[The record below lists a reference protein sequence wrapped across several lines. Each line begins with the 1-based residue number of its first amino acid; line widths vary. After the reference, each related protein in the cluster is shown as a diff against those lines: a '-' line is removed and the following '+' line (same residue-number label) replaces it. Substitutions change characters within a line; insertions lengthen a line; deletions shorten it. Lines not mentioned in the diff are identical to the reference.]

1 VEANTKTVSI
11 LVNMEIM
18 YLIRRVA
25 FTFLLLVYLG
35 QAFPSMASEED
46 KIYELHVPS
55 AEARLAVKDLAR
67 QTRHSL
73 LFQNAEVE
81 AVMTSTI
88 DGHFTLIQA
97 IDAMFEGTKL
107 TGGLTE
113 NGVIT
118 VSLRSVEPIKKPE
131 ENMNSLRRRSTLLGS
146 VASVLVA
153 LTSPTLA
160 NAQSANDTGGVAAPE
175 KDEIIVVGTQIK
187 GSDIAGILPVTS
199 MSETDIEVTGATSGD
214 ELLRSIPQLGD
225 VTFSE
230 GKFTGVNGAR
240 GDVGSVNLRGVGD
253 GNTLVLLNG
262 RRMVNHPG
270 TQAVNQTPVVSVNS
284 NALPVSGIKRLEIL
298 RDGASAVYGTD
309 AVAGVINTILDDD
322 FEGGQFTLQYGT
334 SEGTSLDEVKGTFK
348 WGKNFN
354 NDRTNISLFGN
365 VMLRNGM
372 PNSDLINAS
381 NDDLRPLFEGTIYEG
396 DTQLDNRSTSSQFGT
411 FETLAGDPR
420 LSGVGDDDF
429 YIQPDSFSG
438 CRGPALPGGVCIDN
452 GTTIDRDLRFNRAPH
467 KDLVGDTDRYNL
479 MAFINHDLG
488 NGMDFFGEASYYH
501 SDYER
506 EREAAFVLSS
516 SRIVIPDTAFYN
528 PFGQDIRIM
537 RYRAVDKGPRIANVK
552 NDSFRLLGGLR
563 GTLGNWDWE
572 AAALHSE
579 ATTKD
584 RTNRISNT
592 LFQQA
597 ISRTDASAYNP
608 FAGGSLADFS
618 APSLANDQATIDSFV
633 VDVKRDGKT
642 TLSLADAKFSNGA
655 VYTLP
660 GGDVGA
666 AVGVEWRHESYTDDR
681 DDRLD
686 GTTTFTDSVTG
697 QTFASDVL
705 GSSATPDTNG
715 DRDVFSAFVELAV
728 PVVSPEMNI
737 PLVHSFDMQLAA
749 RAESYSD
756 VGDVI
761 KPKIAASWH
770 VFDRFQIR
778 GAYSEGF
785 RAPNLEQINATAIRR
800 INTGRED
807 WILCEAVALAAASG
821 PFTSDD
827 ACDNNS
833 IEGVR
838 GGGPDLEPESS
849 TNYSLGAVFE
859 PFDSLT
865 LTVDWWRIEQ
875 EKLVGLFSDQNEISL
890 DYLRRLQGS
899 SNPNVVRGTPDA
911 GDAAIFVA
919 AGLDPSGAG
928 EILSVNQNFRNLNP
942 RTSEGLDFSAQYR
955 LDTDTFGDFKI
966 KVNVA
971 QIREF
976 FQTPSNEGL
985 ELIAAQD
992 AGTISALVD
1001 VVGQQSFIRQN
1012 GNPEWRYTG
1021 SVTWRKDNW
1030 GAGVFYKYVGDV
1042 EDTSVNGTSPAGE
1055 SFDFLEVPSFKT
1067 VNLYA
1072 DYTFQD
1078 LSDGNLF
1085 EDVRVRFGVRNVGNK
1100 KPPLADQLSRGYLTG
1115 LHSNRGRYWYGSV
1128 RKRF

>member
-1 VEANTKTVSI
+1 MKTVSI
-11 LVNMEIM
+11 LVSMEI
-18 YLIRRVA
+18 IRVLKRGFFALFAMVC
-25 FTFLLLVYLG
+25 LG
-35 QAFPSMASEED
+35 NASLSMADEYNEL
-46 KIYELHVPS
+46 YELHIPS
-55 AEARLAVKDLAR
+55 SSAGVAVKSLAR

-81 AVMTSTI
+81 SVLTNSL
-88 DGHFTLIQA
+88 DGNFTLGQA
-97 IDAMFEGTKL
+97 IAAMFEGTEL
-107 TGGLTE
+107 IGGLTE

-118 VSLRSVEPIKKPE
+118 VSPRSVNELKKPE
-131 ENMNSLRRRSTLLGS
+131 GTMKPISRKSTLLGS
-146 VASVLVA
+146 VASVFVA
-153 LTSPTLA
+153 LVSSSYADGQTP
-160 NAQSANDTGGVAAPE
+160 SASAVE
-175 KDEIIVVGTQIK
+175 EDEIIVVGTQIK
-187 GSDIAGILPVTS
+187 GSSIAGILPVTS
-199 MSETDIEVTGATSGD
+199 LGEADIEVTGATSGD

-284 NALPVSGIKRLEIL
+284 NALPISGIKRLEIL

-322 FEGGQFTLQYGT
+322 YEGGQFNIQYGT
-334 SEGTSLDEVKGTFK
+334 SEGTSLDEIKGTFK

-354 NDRTNISLFGN
+354 DDRTNISLFGN

-372 PNSDLINAS
+372 PASDLINSS
-381 NDDLRPLFEGTIYEG
+381 NDDLRPLFVGTIYEG

-411 FETLAGDPR
+411 FETLRGESR
-420 LSGVGDDDF
+420 LPGVGDDDF
-429 YIQPDSFSG
+429 YIQPDTFSG

-452 GTTIDRDLRFNRAPH
+452 GTSIDRDLRFNRAPYRS
-467 KDLVGDTDRYNL
+467 LVGDTDRYNL
-479 MAFINHDLG
+479 MAFVNHDLN
-488 NGMDFFGEASYYH
+488 NGMELFGEASYYH
-501 SDYER
+501 ADYQR
-506 EREAAFVLSS
+506 EREAAFMLSS
-516 SRIVIPDTAFYN
+516 SRIIIPDTAFYN

-537 RYRAVDKGPRIANVK
+537 RYRPVDGGPRIANVK

-563 GTLGNWDWE
+563 GTMGNWDWE

-584 RTNRISNT
+584 RTNRVSNT

-597 ISRTDASAYNP
+597 IGRTDASAYNP
-608 FAGGSLADFS
+608 FIGGDLANFS
-618 APSLANDQATIDSFV
+618 APSLGNDQATIDSFI

-655 VYTLP
+655 LLALP

-666 AVGVEWRHESYTDDR
+666 AVGVEWRHESYADDR

-697 QTFASDVL
+697 VTFASDVF

-715 DRDVFSAFVELAV
+715 SRDVFGAFVELAV
-728 PVVSPEMNI
+728 PVVSPEMDI
-737 PLVHSFDMQLAA
+737 PLIHSFDMQLAA

-756 VGDVI
+756 VGSVV
-761 KPKIAASWH
+761 KPKIAVSWYPIEQLQ
-770 VFDRFQIR
+770 FR

-807 WILCEAVALAAASG
+807 WILCEAIARDAGTG

-849 TNYSLGAVFE
+849 KNFSLGAVLQ
-859 PFDSLT
+859 PFDGLT

-875 EKLVGLFSDQNEISL
+875 DKLVGLFSDQNEISL
-890 DYLRRLQGS
+890 DYLLRLQGS
-899 SNPNVVRGTPDA
+899 SNPAVVRGTPDA
-911 GDAAIFVA
+911 GDAAIFTA

-928 EILSVNQNFRNLNP
+928 EILRVQQNFRNLNP
-942 RTSEGLDFSAQYR
+942 RESEGLDFGAHYR
-955 LDTDTFGDFKI
+955 IDSDRFGDFKI
-966 KVNVA
+966 KANVA
-971 QIREF
+971 QIRKF
-976 FQTPSNEGL
+976 FQDPSAEGAQ
-985 ELIAAQD
+985 LIAAQN
-992 AGTISALVD
+992 AGTISSLVS

-1021 SVTWRKDNW
+1021 SVTWKKGNL
-1030 GAGVFYKYVGDV
+1030 GAGAFYKYVGDV
-1042 EDTSVNGTSPAGE
+1042 EDTSVNGTSPDGE
-1055 SFDFLEVPSFKT
+1055 AFDFLAVPSFST
-1067 VNLYA
+1067 VNLYG
-1072 DYTFQD
+1072 DYTFED
-1078 LSDGNLF
+1078 LSQGNLF
-1085 EDVRVRFGVRNVGNK
+1085 EDVRLRFGVRNVGDK
-1100 KPPLADQLSRGYLTG
+1100 KPPLADQLARGYLTG

-1128 RKRF
+1128 RKKF